1 MVPGGT
7 HSGGLTTNVLV
18 LFEDGVYL
26 ELICFTH
33 PPSHYPPGS
42 PERQERDTHRWA
54 SKSLGWI
61 DFAFL
66 GNGSFDPPR
75 ISDVINERAKQD
87 GSGAKYISEQAGG
100 RKRSDGRE
108 LKWVISAP
116 EGEKGGTLPFFCGD
130 VTPREW
136 RVPVDPPSNTVHPST
151 AHGIAHIRVL
161 TSSQTLTSVSR
172 QLTSVIGDSPA
183 ATTDSEVTWI
193 LDTVSGRK
201 DGPKLIL
208 DSPKDGEEAS
218 FVGNV
223 GMGIYEVAFSIDRD
237 GHGGTGMNLMENLS
251 WNLCSKS
258 CEYIL
263 MWL

>member
-1 MVPGGT
+1 MAQ
-7 HSGGLTTNVLV
+7 

-136 RVPVDPPSNTVHPST
+136 RVCRILWTL
-151 AHGIAHIRVL
+151 IRL
-161 TSSQTLTSVSR
+161 SCLLGR
-172 QLTSVIGDSPA
+172 LFG
-183 ATTDSEVTWI
+183 
-193 LDTVSGRK
+193 LGSGRPSIK
-201 DGPKLIL
+201 HSAPINSARNCAYPRTDQFADINIRLTTTHVCHRGFPCSHHRYRGHL
-208 DSPKDGEEAS
+208 DSGHCIWAKRWSKTHFGFS
-218 FVGNV
+218 KGWRGSQLCWKRRNGN
-223 GMGIYEVAFSIDRD
+223 
-237 GHGGTGMNLMENLS
+237 L
-251 WNLCSKS
+251 
-258 CEYIL
+258 
-263 MWL
+263 